1 MEAIMTDFE
10 MNERI
15 AEVLAEQEGV
25 YDAWNKRKQ
34 KKRTRLHK
42 TYKKE
47 FALKKALE
55 EAPKSFNIYLTSR
68 VLDFYD
74 ESIDLVR
81 NLYLMRFCYIK
92 HCSSKSSRYAKHLT
106 TRYLR
111 KIKYDDTPCG
121 KGNSFHYLIDYIRY
135 VD

>member
-1 MEAIMTDFE
+1 MTDFE

-55 EAPKSFNIYLTSR
+55 EAP
-68 VLDFYD
+68 
-74 ESIDLVR
+74 
-81 NLYLMRFCYIK
+81 
-92 HCSSKSSRYAKHLT
+92 
-106 TRYLR
+106 
-111 KIKYDDTPCG
+111 
-121 KGNSFHYLIDYIRY
+121 
-135 VD
+135 

>member
-1 MEAIMTDFE
+1 MTDFE

-15 AEVLAEQEGV
+15 TEVLAEQEGV

-74 ESIDLVR
+74 ESIDLVTFF
-81 NLYLMRFCYIK
+81 NLCKTTKMNLPNIRMVIV
-92 HCSSKSSRYAKHLT
+92 LT
-106 TRYLR
+106 LTNTMD
-111 KIKYDDTPCG
+111 K
-121 KGNSFHYLIDYIRY
+121 
-135 VD
+135 V